1 VTSTLHE
8 LAGVIADHLVVDLS
22 PVIKSNMVGCQR
34 HPDVSVISDAR
45 NHEQHGYFL
54 QTLVLPEHSGCHVDA
69 PYHILSDRPERT
81 IDAYPPDRLMGI
93 ACKIDAAELDLGPGE
108 VLDLATYRR
117 LADEQGVTPQR
128 SHIALV
134 DFGWDHYAEAADH
147 APPAERGWWGM
158 NNPGFAEDLC
168 AWLADLGVRA
178 VGTDTFACDAAVVDG
193 DVRSSFGHRI
203 HFLPNDIL
211 IVEGLRN
218 LAAVPGEFYFIALPL
233 RIAHG
238 SGSPLRAIGLVAAER

>member
-1 VTSTLHE
+1 MTSALE
-8 LAGVIADHLVVDLS
+8 KLAGAIAEHSVVDLS

-45 NHEQHGYFL
+45 NHDQHGYFL

-69 PYHILSDRPERT
+69 PYHILPDRPDRT
-81 IDAYPPDRLMGI
+81 IDAYPADRLMGI
-93 ACKIDAAELDLGPGE
+93 ACKVDASSLELGPGE

-117 LADEQGVTPQR
+117 LAGDQGVHPER
-128 SHIALV
+128 GHIALV
-134 DFGWDHYAEAADH
+134 DFGWDHYADAADH
-147 APPAERGWWGM
+147 APPADRGWWGM

-168 AWLADLGVRA
+168 AWLAGRGVRA

-193 DVRSSFGHRI
+193 HIRSSYGHRKY
-203 HFLPNDIL
+203 FLPNDIL
-211 IVEGLRN
+211 IIEGLRS
-218 LAAVPGEFYFIALPL
+218 LAAVPGEFYFVALPL
-233 RIAHG
+233 RIANG